1 LVYVQL
7 GDILILIRF
16 DNKLFKIL
24 VLVLISSLFIMIRL
38 DNKLFDPSF
47 NDNNKF
53 RSLSNYFKNVV
64 SEIFF
69 IRKKLRLQRYILIIY
84 FFIFI

>member
-1 LVYVQL
+1 
-7 GDILILIRF
+7 
-16 DNKLFKIL
+16 
-24 VLVLISSLFIMIRL
+24 MIRL

-53 RSLSNYFKNVV
+53 RFLSNYFKNLV

-69 IRKKLRLQRYILIIY
+69 IRKN
-84 FFIFI
+84 